1 MSVKPMLGDW
11 EIPRVALLRTE
22 EARRFAEQAIPGRPG
37 NLLQDLNSA
46 PLLLELAGS
55 LFQEEERNAFL
66 QTVREKFRAG
76 EPLTFV
82 ADITTATDL
91 QFVVIEAMSF
101 EENAAAPDQ
110 ISYQLRLRE
119 SPPPPPPANPLG
131 GLDTSLLDA
140 AGDFLDGVT
149 DALDALDALANL
161 PDFSDPSA
169 LLGGTLDDVGT
180 ALEGLG
186 SIGNQL
192 SDLFGSP

>member
-22 EARRFAEQAIPGRPG
+22 EARRFAEQAIPGRQG

-46 PLLLELAGS
+46 PLVLELAGS

-76 EPLTFV
+76 APLTFV

-91 QFVVIEAMSF
+91 QFVVVEAMSF
-101 EENAAAPDQ
+101 EESAERPDE
-110 ISYQLRLRE
+110 ISYHLRLRE
-119 SPPPPPPANPLG
+119 SPPPPPPPDPLG
-131 GLDTSLLDA
+131 ALDASLLDA

-149 DALDALDALANL
+149 AALDALDALANL

-169 LLGGTLDDVGT
+169 LLGGTLDGVGA
-180 ALEGLG
+180 ALAGLNDIG
-186 SIGNQL
+186 SQL
-192 SDLFGSP
+192 SDLFGSN